1 MNEKEF
7 LKENAKL
14 ISRIQEDFEKNEK
27 KIKKSEILNLMKEFE
42 FKNKFKNDLIKFTN
56 SLGYTNIDLKNDK
69 TITNEISEIEKKYKS
84 LILAIKV
91 KNKKNKTTEEDFFNL
106 VKKMNININEND
118 NTNLMTFL
126 NENNLIIFDDVK
138 KIMAEKTDE
147 SIDLE
152 EISKLKEYKKL
163 QNLTDDELTNDLGEA
178 KDHIKWYMR
187 HVYRHGILLSIKE
200 ERELAKQFQRSKDL
214 DASEDEKYLG
224 ERARDIMIKRN
235 LRLVVNIAKKY
246 KSRGLPFQDLIAEGN
261 NGLIKAIS
269 KYDYTKGF
277 KISTYATW
285 WIRQAITRAIADQA
299 RTVRIPVHLV
309 ETINK
314 LSKITRELMQE
325 YGRQPTDEE
334 LAEKMGKGFNAKK
347 INQIRL
353 INIDPTSLDKSIHS
367 EGESFLYDFI
377 EDKRISTPDDY
388 ARNREIIAKINE
400 ILPKYLN
407 EREVKIIRLRNGL
420 KENSEEINEAK
431 SLEDIS
437 LMEDITRER
446 VRQIESKAM
455 KKIKEKAKKDLEHF
469 NREH

>member
-214 DASEDEKYLG
+214 DVSEDEKYLG